1 MKYKVG
7 DKVKIRE
14 DLLVEHL
21 YGGRAWVTQ
30 GMYALGGKIAT
41 IVDAN
46 ARKGTYCIDLGGS
59 YVWTAEMFEDMNEQ
73 GTHRSVTISVVENK
87 VIAYCDNKMGV
98 ARCHPDDTFDFFV
111 GAKIALERLKEAE
124 KPYGWLKEGVK
135 YYTPAFGAY
144 DEDDDLW
151 LMSIYRGE
159 SIDKMN
165 MKRGIAFKTREEAI
179 ACAKK
184 MLAAVKQEG

>member
-7 DKVKIRE
+7 DKVKIRK
-14 DLLVEHL
+14 DLLLGEL
-21 YGGRAWVTQ
+21 YGSCLFVGDMQ
-30 GMYALGGKIAT
+30 NLCGKTVRIT
-41 IVDAN
+41 EVN
-46 ARKGTYCIDLGGS
+46 EELEHYRIDS
-59 YVWTAEMFEDMNEQ
+59 SHRYWTDKMFEDKDIHIHTEGNQ
-73 GTHRSVTISVVENK
+73 
-87 VIAYCDNKMGV
+87 VIAINEETGKCGV
-98 ARCHPDDTFDFFV
+98 ARCHPDDEFNFYT
-111 GAKIALERLKEAE
+111 GAKIALARLEEAE
-124 KPYGWLKEGVK
+124 TPFGWLKEGVK

-144 DEDDDLW
+144 DEDDALW

-184 MLAAVKQEG
+184 MLTAVKQEG